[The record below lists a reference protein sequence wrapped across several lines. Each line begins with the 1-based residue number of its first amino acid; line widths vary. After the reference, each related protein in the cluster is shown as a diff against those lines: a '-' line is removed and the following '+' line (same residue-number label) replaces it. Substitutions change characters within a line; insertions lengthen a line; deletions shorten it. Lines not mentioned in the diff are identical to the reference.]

1 MNSLYKSKN
10 LQLQAESYPKIAAQ
24 LSGQMSDFENWQ
36 KGQAFHSKLLE
47 QSHQIADKLESVGVE
62 SYVEQDLTLFGLHS
76 RSFKKLPNFRNI
88 NFIPYVAR
96 KNRNKQSKE
105 LELFLQRN
113 PMARMFTLTSGTRC
127 GLLELRD
134 RCQVMH
140 RKISRANQTRFM
152 RKSGA
157 RFVFRATEFGELVPH
172 ENGEISVHPHCHIV
186 LVLDRKLTKTKWSQL
201 LKRIH
206 AHFGT
211 YLQDNGK
218 IKNARELVKYCVKPS
233 DLDDLTP
240 LQLKNLYY
248 ASKGLRLCEALQ
260 NFRQLRGHIRNERLK
275 VIRRKDFLTLVPTWN
290 GTCHDQ
296 DLLPEPSKD
305 EIVGDE
311 PSLLAWCVP
320 SRVFTPITEPLFLV
334 HGLGRRDPNSVFN
347 WTEVITMGES
357 IKVHTEVL
365 TDIEN
370 LSVKTSKKQNHHE
383 SYQSVS
389 KKTTYT

>member
-1 MNSLYKSKN
+1 
-10 LQLQAESYPKIAAQ
+10 
-24 LSGQMSDFENWQ
+24 
-36 KGQAFHSKLLE
+36 
-47 QSHQIADKLESVGVE
+47 
-62 SYVEQDLTLFGLHS
+62 
-76 RSFKKLPNFRNI
+76 
-88 NFIPYVAR
+88 
-96 KNRNKQSKE
+96 
-105 LELFLQRN
+105 
-113 PMARMFTLTSGTRC
+113 MFTLTSGTRC

-134 RCQVMH
+134 RCQEMH

-157 RFVFRATEFGELVPH
+157 CFVFRATEFGELVPH

-260 NFRQLRGHIRNERLK
+260 NFRQLRGYIRNERLK

-365 TDIEN
+365 TDIKN
-370 LSVKTSKKQNHHE
+370 LSVKTSKLSLIHI
-383 SYQSVS
+383 
-389 KKTTYT
+389 